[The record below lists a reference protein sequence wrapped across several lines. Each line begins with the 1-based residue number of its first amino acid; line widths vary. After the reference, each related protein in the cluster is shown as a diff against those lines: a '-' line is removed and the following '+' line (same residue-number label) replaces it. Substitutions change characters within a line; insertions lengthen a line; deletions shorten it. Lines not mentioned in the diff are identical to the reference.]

1 MKYTKNI
8 ITTVVLLTAVFCTSA
23 FADGDMGSGGK
34 TCPEG
39 QTCLTGDMGSGGLT
53 SYDVPVKTSR
63 LPEGDMGSGGFSADS
78 TVISYFDWVLNYFD
92 WSM

>member
-1 MKYTKNI
+1 MKNTKNI
-8 ITTVVLLTAVFCTSA
+8 ITTVFLSTAVFCTSA

-39 QTCLTGDMGSGGLT
+39 QQTCFT
-53 SYDVPVKTSR
+53 SYDGPVKSSR
-63 LPEGDMGSGGFSADS
+63 LSEGDMGSGGFAADS
-78 TVISYFDWVLNYFD
+78 TAVSYFDWVLNYFD